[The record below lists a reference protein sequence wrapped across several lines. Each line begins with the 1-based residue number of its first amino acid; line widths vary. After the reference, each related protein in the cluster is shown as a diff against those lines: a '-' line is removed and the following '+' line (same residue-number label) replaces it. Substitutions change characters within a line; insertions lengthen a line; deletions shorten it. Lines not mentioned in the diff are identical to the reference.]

1 MKVSN
6 EVVNA
11 KEKQKINKVKT
22 IKQQDIA
29 PKPDFPN
36 ILDVQEEFKEWKRKG
51 FLWQKRNLQD
61 DSEVGNNISLSYARI
76 EDLTQDTRWSNGYV
90 YIAIQEPSVG
100 FIVRSEGVVEEV
112 QETAVKELH
121 KPFAEE

>member
-11 KEKQKINKVKT
+11 KEKQKINRVKT
-22 IKQQDIA
+22 INQQDIA

-76 EDLTQDTRWSNGYV
+76 EDLTQDAQGSKGYV
-90 YIAIQEPSVG
+90 YIATQEPSVG
-100 FIVRSEGVVEEV
+100 FVVRSESVIEEV
-112 QETAVKELH
+112 QETTAQE
-121 KPFAEE
+121 

>member
-22 IKQQDIA
+22 IKEQDIK
-29 PKPDFPN
+29 PKYEFPN

-61 DSEVGNNISLSYARI
+61 DSEVGNNISLSYACI
-76 EDLTQDTRWSNGYV
+76 EDLTQDAQGSKGYV
-90 YIAIQEPSVG
+90 YIATQEPSVG
-100 FIVRSEGVVEEV
+100 FVVRSEGVVEEL
-112 QETAVKELH
+112 QETTVQELH
-121 KPFAEE
+121 KLFAEE

>member
-6 EVVNA
+6 EVLNA
-11 KEKQKINKVKT
+11 KEKQKINKVKVT
-22 IKQQDIA
+22 NQQDIT
-29 PKPDFPN
+29 PKYEFPN

-76 EDLTQDTRWSNGYV
+76 EDLTQDAQGSDGYV
-90 YIAIQEPSVG
+90 YTAIQEPSVG
-100 FIVRSEGVVEEV
+100 FVVRSEDMVEKV
-112 QETAVKELH
+112 QETSV
-121 KPFAEE
+121 

>member
-22 IKQQDIA
+22 IKEQDIK
-29 PKPDFPN
+29 PKYEFPN
-36 ILDVQEEFKEWKRKG
+36 VLDVQEEFKEWKRKG

-76 EDLTQDTRWSNGYV
+76 EDLAQDAQGSKGYV

-100 FIVRSEGVVEEV
+100 FVVRSEGVVEEV
-112 QETAVKELH
+112 QETAVQESH

>member
-1 MKVSN
+1 MFKQ
-6 EVVNA
+6 
-11 KEKQKINKVKT
+11 KQKINKVKT
-22 IKQQDIA
+22 IKEQNIK

-61 DSEVGNNISLSYARI
+61 NSEVGNNISLSYASI
-76 EDLTQDTRWSNGYV
+76 EDLTQDAQGSKGYV
-90 YIAIQEPSVG
+90 YISIQEPSVG
-100 FIVRSEGVVEEV
+100 FVVRSEGIVEEV
-112 QETAVKELH
+112 QETTAQDSH